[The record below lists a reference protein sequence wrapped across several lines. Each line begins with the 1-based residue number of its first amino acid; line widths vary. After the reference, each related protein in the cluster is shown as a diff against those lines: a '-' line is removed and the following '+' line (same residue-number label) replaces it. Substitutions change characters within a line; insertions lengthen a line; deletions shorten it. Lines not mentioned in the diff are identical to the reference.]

1 MKFIQFEKN
10 GVTEIEILV
19 YSISIIFNIFELGI
33 KFYQKFNS
41 EIYTIIGILI
51 GIIWGTI
58 LGCLISTMS
67 FSRYRQTFNNL
78 KSQIDNWANNL
89 VSIEG
94 EIEDCIESKLNH
106 NFKKFVES
114 SDYYRINFST
124 VQKKEI
130 REVKIESN
138 IEDFINRLNVLE
150 NILPFEKDS
159 NYGYYISN
167 IEFAYIS
174 IGASILC
181 TLISNL
187 LVNKNFL
194 TSFIIFNC
202 IYFLLPLNAANLFLS
217 SIQNKD
223 YIYLNLSYSDFS
235 IIIPAYI
242 DILRNNLLSIQEE
255 RHKDRIKK
263 NARKDKAGKKRLL
276 PNRKKEQNFISI
288 DITIK
293 NSKTKKHSRP
303 LNKR

>member
-58 LGCLISTMS
+58 LGRLISTMS

-89 VSIEG
+89 VSIEW

-106 NFKKFVES
+106 NFIKFVES
-114 SDYYRINFST
+114 SDYDRINFST

-159 NYGYYISN
+159 NYRYYYSN
-167 IEFAYIS
+167 IEFVYLS
-174 IGASILC
+174 IGVSIFSL
-181 TLISNL
+181 LISNL
-187 LVNKNFL
+187 LANNNNFL
-194 TSFIIFNC
+194 TSYIKSNAL
-202 IYFLLPLNAANLFLS
+202 YLFLALIVGNLFLS
-217 SIQNKD
+217 SIQNTEC
-223 YIYLNLSYSDFS
+223 IYFNLSYSNFS
-235 IIIPAYI
+235 IIIPTYI
-242 DILRNNLLSIQEE
+242 DILRNNLLSIQKE

-263 NARKDKAGKKRLL
+263 NARKEFQD
-276 PNRKKEQNFISI
+276 
-288 DITIK
+288 
-293 NSKTKKHSRP
+293 
-303 LNKR
+303 